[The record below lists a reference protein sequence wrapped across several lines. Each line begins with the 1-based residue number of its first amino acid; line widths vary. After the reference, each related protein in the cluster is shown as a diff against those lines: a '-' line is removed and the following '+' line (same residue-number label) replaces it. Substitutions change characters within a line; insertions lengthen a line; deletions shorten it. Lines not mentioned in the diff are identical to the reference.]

1 MRKIVVGLCAFVP
14 AFTAVAR
21 ADEPDMGTLQ
31 EVVVT
36 AQKRQERLQDVP
48 VPVTSISG
56 DSLVD
61 SNQTSLDDYYDLIPG
76 LSATNSGNSSQLT
89 IRGLTTGA
97 GTNPTVGITIDDV
110 PFGSSSALGYGQVAA
125 DLDPS
130 DLARVEVLRG
140 PQGTLYGASSLGGL
154 VKYVTIDPSTAGFS
168 GRVQG
173 GADGVYGGN
182 QAGYNFRGSVNVPLG
197 DTLAVRASA
206 FDRRD
211 PGYIDNV
218 ETGLRDVNS
227 TQAEG
232 GRVAVLWRPS
242 EDFSVKLS
250 GLYQDSVLN
259 GADSSGPQL
268 GLGELQQN
276 MLAGT
281 GGYKS
286 RIEAYN
292 ATLSGSAMG
301 INVTSITGY
310 SRNAFTSVGDFTP
323 FFGPLTQSGI
333 PGTNFTGFGVP
344 GTSLVTS
351 IEGTKLTEEL
361 RLNSSIGARVDWL
374 AGAFFNRET
383 SPEAQN
389 IFANAAD
396 GSQVGTWL
404 LSYDPSTLTEY
415 AGFADITVH
424 VTDQFN
430 IQVGGRE
437 SENRQSYSE
446 NFTGPYAQ
454 YLLGMSPFIYPE
466 EHSRGNSFTYLVT
479 PQYKFSPDLM
489 VYARLASG
497 YRPGG
502 PNVNAASF
510 GLPPAYQPDKTENY
524 ELGVKGDTLEHR
536 LTFDASLY
544 YISWKNIQLSLVD
557 PNSDESY
564 NANGGDAKSE
574 GVELASELK
583 PLQGLTLSAW
593 VTWNEAVLTQDLPTS
608 SSVYGLSGDRLPY
621 GSRISA
627 SFSFNE
633 EFHLTD
639 RVIGFVGG
647 DESYVGQREGDFQG
661 PPPQQR
667 TFFPGYAKTNLRGG
681 VKYDTWMFNLF
692 INNATDRRGIS
703 YQSPVPPEPVYIR
716 PRTAGFLISKTF

>member
-1 MRKIVVGLCAFVP
+1 MRNIVVGLCVIAP
-14 AFTAVAR
+14 AFTAVVH
-21 ADEPDMGTLQ
+21 ADEPDAAALQ

-36 AQKRQERLQDVP
+36 AQKRQELLQDVP
-48 VPVTSISG
+48 VPVTAISG
-56 DSLVD
+56 ASLVE
-61 SNQTSLDDYYDLIPG
+61 SNQLRLDDYFDLIPG

-154 VKYVTIDPSTAGFS
+154 VKYVTVDPSTDGFS
-168 GRVQG
+168 GRIQG

-182 QAGYNFRGSVNVPLG
+182 QAGYNFRGSVNVPLS

-211 PGYIDNV
+211 PGYIDDV
-218 ETGLRDVNS
+218 ETGQRDVNW

-242 EDFSVKLS
+242 ADFSVKLS

-259 GADSSGPQL
+259 AADSSGPQA
-268 GLGELQQN
+268 GLGELQQS

-301 INVTSITGY
+301 VNITSITGY
-310 SRNAFTSVGDFTP
+310 STNAFTSIGDFTP

-344 GTSLVTS
+344 GTSIVTS
-351 IEGTKLTEEL
+351 IDATKVTEEL
-361 RLNSSIGARVDWL
+361 RLSSSIGRVDWL
-374 AGAFFNRET
+374 VGGFFNHER
-383 SPEAQN
+383 SPEAEN
-389 IFANAAD
+389 IFANASD

-404 LSYDPSTLTEY
+404 LSSDPSTLTEY

-424 VTDQFN
+424 FTDQFN
-430 IQVGGRE
+430 IQFGGRE
-437 SENRQSYSE
+437 SRNKQTYSE

-454 YLLGMSPFIYPE
+454 YLLGASPYIYPE
-466 EHSRGNSFTYLVT
+466 EHSSDNSFTYLVT

-524 ELGVKGDTLEHR
+524 ELGIKGDTLEHT

-544 YISWKNIQLSLVD
+544 YISWKNVQLSLVD
-557 PNSDESY
+557 QSNDESY

-574 GVELASELK
+574 GVELSSEFK
-583 PLQGLTLSAW
+583 PFQGLTLSAW
-593 VTWNEAVLTQDLPTS
+593 VSWNEAVLTQDLPTS
-608 SSVYGLSGDRLPY
+608 SSVYGLAGDRLPY
-621 GSRISA
+621 GSRISG
-627 SFSFNE
+627 SFAVNE
-633 EFHLTD
+633 EFHLTG
-639 RVIGFVGG
+639 RLIGFVGG
-647 DESYVGQREGDFQG
+647 DASYVGQREGDFEG

-667 TFFPGYAKTNLRGG
+667 LGFPGYAKMNVRGG
-681 VKYDTWMFNLF
+681 VKYDTWMYNLF

-703 YQSPVPPEPVYIR
+703 YQSPVPPEPVYIQ
-716 PRTAGFLISKTF
+716 PRTVGFLVSKTF

>member
-1 MRKIVVGLCAFVP
+1 MRNIVVGLCVIAP
-14 AFTAVAR
+14 AFTAVVH
-21 ADEPDMGTLQ
+21 ADEPDAAALQ

-36 AQKRQERLQDVP
+36 AQKRQELLQDVP
-48 VPVTSISG
+48 VPVTAISG
-56 DSLVD
+56 ASLVE
-61 SNQTSLDDYYDLIPG
+61 SNQLRLDDYFDLIPG

-154 VKYVTIDPSTAGFS
+154 VKYVTVDPSTDGFS
-168 GRVQG
+168 GRIQG

-182 QAGYNFRGSVNVPLG
+182 QAGYNFRGSVNVPLS

-211 PGYIDNV
+211 PGYIDDV
-218 ETGLRDVNS
+218 ETGQRDVNW

-242 EDFSVKLS
+242 ADFSVKLS

-259 GADSSGPQL
+259 AADSSGPQA
-268 GLGELQQN
+268 GLGELQQS

-301 INVTSITGY
+301 VNITSITGY
-310 SRNAFTSVGDFTP
+310 STNAFTSIGDFTP

-344 GTSLVTS
+344 GTSIVTS
-351 IEGTKLTEEL
+351 IDATKVTEEL
-361 RLNSSIGARVDWL
+361 RLSSSIGRVDWL
-374 AGAFFNRET
+374 VGGFFNHER
-383 SPEAQN
+383 SPEAEN
-389 IFANAAD
+389 IFANASD

-404 LSYDPSTLTEY
+404 LSSDPSTLTEY

-424 VTDQFN
+424 FTDQFN
-430 IQVGGRE
+430 IQFGGRE
-437 SENRQSYSE
+437 SRNKQTYSE

-454 YLLGMSPFIYPE
+454 YLLGASPYVYPE
-466 EHSRGNSFTYLVT
+466 EHSSDNSFTYLVT

-524 ELGVKGDTLEHR
+524 ELGIKGDTLEHT

-544 YISWKNIQLSLVD
+544 YISWKNVQLSLVD
-557 PNSDESY
+557 QSNDESY

-574 GVELASELK
+574 GVELSSEFK
-583 PLQGLTLSAW
+583 PFQGLTLSAW
-593 VTWNEAVLTQDLPTS
+593 VSWNEAVLTQDLPTS
-608 SSVYGLSGDRLPY
+608 SSVYGLAGDRLPY
-621 GSRISA
+621 GSRISG
-627 SFSFNE
+627 SFAVNE
-633 EFHLTD
+633 EFHLTG
-639 RVIGFVGG
+639 RLIGFVGG
-647 DESYVGQREGDFQG
+647 DASYVGQREGDFEG

-667 TFFPGYAKTNLRGG
+667 LGFPGYAKMNVRGG
-681 VKYDTWMFNLF
+681 VKYDTWMYNLF

-703 YQSPVPPEPVYIR
+703 YQSPVPPEPVYIQ
-716 PRTAGFLISKTF
+716 PRTVGFLVSKTF